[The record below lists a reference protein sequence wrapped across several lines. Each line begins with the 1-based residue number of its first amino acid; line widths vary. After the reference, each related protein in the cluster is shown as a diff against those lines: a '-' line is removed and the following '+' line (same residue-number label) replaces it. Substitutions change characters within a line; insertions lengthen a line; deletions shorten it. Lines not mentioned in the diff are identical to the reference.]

1 MKDKNI
7 RIVVIGCGRVA
18 QHYKKMFD
26 SGVVSNWNLVGFCDI
41 LSDRSEYF
49 ANHFHTRSYKSFESM
64 LENEK
69 PDLVLVLTPSG
80 LHYEHTKIAFDYGCN
95 VLCEKPITMLP
106 SQAEELKEIAQ
117 EKGLMYGTAF
127 QNRLNPA
134 IIALEKAIK
143 NNRFGK
149 IITATI
155 RLRWCRYQDYYEDGW
170 HGTWAQDGGVINQQA
185 IHHVD
190 AINWLLGPIES
201 VNATITNRLNNLEAE
216 DTLVAIMKFES
227 GALGTIEA
235 TTAARP
241 EDFEASLSVVGEKG
255 MVLVGG
261 IALNKIETWIQTPEE
276 IYHPER
282 RFFSVIGVHVEAM
295 NREISSWDQPII
307 KQDQPGII
315 GFIVKEIDGVLHFL
329 TQLKLESGV
338 MDLLEI
344 SPTVQCI
351 TGNYSYKML
360 PKFVDEMIHRK
371 NLETIID
378 VYQSEEGGRFYKESN
393 QNIILLAGASFQVEE
408 DQDFIWMTMS
418 QLKQFIKFNNF
429 LNVEARSLLAFLPS
443 I

>member
-201 VNATITNRLNNLEAE
+201 VNATITNRFNNLEAE

-261 IALNKIETWIQTPEE
+261 IALNKIVTWEFIESNLEDESVPEKFSQEVETGYGVSHGPLLQ
-276 IYHPER
+276 
-282 RFFSVIGVHVEAM
+282 SVIDALQINKINTLVSPDEAVNTARVVHA
-295 NREISSWDQPII
+295 
-307 KQDQPGII
+307 
-315 GFIVKEIDGVLHFL
+315 L
-329 TQLKLESGV
+329 
-338 MDLLEI
+338 
-344 SPTVQCI
+344 
-351 TGNYSYKML
+351 YKS
-360 PKFVDEMIHRK
+360 D
-371 NLETIID
+371 
-378 VYQSEEGGRFYKESN
+378 
-393 QNIILLAGASFQVEE
+393 E
-408 DQDFIWMTMS
+408 DQCWVK
-418 QLKQFIKFNNF
+418 LKDKPISKR
-429 LNVEARSLLAFLPS
+429 LGK
-443 I
+443 

>member
-1 MKDKNI
+1 MKDKEI

-18 QHYKKMFD
+18 QHYKKIFD
-26 SGVVSNWNLVGFCDI
+26 SGIVSNWNLVGFCDI

-49 ANHFHTRSYKSFESM
+49 ANHFQARPYKIFESM
-64 LENEK
+64 LEDQK
-69 PDLVLVLTPSG
+69 PDLVLILTPSG
-80 LHYEHTKIAFDYGCN
+80 LHYQHTKIAFNYNCN

-106 SQAEELKEIAQ
+106 SQAEELKKIAL
-117 EKGLMYGTAF
+117 EKNIMYGIAF

-134 IIALEKAIK
+134 IIALDKAIK
-143 NNRFGK
+143 EGRFGK

-261 IALNKIETWIQTPEE
+261 IALNKIETWE
-276 IYHPER
+276 
-282 RFFSVIGVHVEAM
+282 
-295 NREISSWDQPII
+295 
-307 KQDQPGII
+307 
-315 GFIVKEIDGVLHFL
+315 FI
-329 TQLKLESGV
+329 
-338 MDLLEI
+338 
-344 SPTVQCI
+344 
-351 TGNYSYKML
+351 
-360 PKFVDEMIHRK
+360 
-371 NLETIID
+371 
-378 VYQSEEGGRFYKESN
+378 ESN
-393 QNIILLAGASFQVEE
+393 SGDELISDQFSQEVETGYGISHGPLLQGVIDTLQANRINTLVSPDDAINTTRLVHALYKSDE
-408 DQDFIWMTMS
+408 DQCWVK
-418 QLKQFIKFNNF
+418 LKDKPISKR
-429 LNVEARSLLAFLPS
+429 LGR
-443 I
+443 